1 MTTAIHDSH
10 PPLATPSRLASRL
23 PYFVALM
30 KPRVMALAVFTAFV
44 GMLNAPSRV
53 DPLLGFVAI
62 LAIAAGA
69 GAAGALNMWYDA
81 DIDAVMSRTA
91 RRPIPRRKISRSEAL
106 VFGLVLACG
115 AVAVLAIVTDLRA
128 GFLLAFAIFFYVVV
142 YTMWLKRQTPQNI
155 PPARFRR

>member
-1 MTTAIHDSH
+1 MTTAIHVSH

-62 LAIAAGA
+62 GPD
-69 GAAGALNMWYDA
+69 N
-81 DIDAVMSRTA
+81 TNN
-91 RRPIPRRKISRSEAL
+91 
-106 VFGLVLACG
+106 VLA
-115 AVAVLAIVTDLRA
+115 
-128 GFLLAFAIFFYVVV
+128 LAFGILIVLLVVV
-142 YTMWLKRQTPQNI
+142 GSTVIMANLNENLMPSPEVMNLHMQH
-155 PPARFRR
+155 

>member
-1 MTTAIHDSH
+1 MMTTAIHVSH
-10 PPLATPSRLASRL
+10 PPLATSRLASRV

-81 DIDAVMSRTA
+81 DIDGVMSRTA
-91 RRPIPRRKISRSEAL
+91 RRPIPRGTISRSEAL
-106 VFGLVLACG
+106 VFGLVLACC
-115 AVAVLAIVTDLRA
+115 AVAVLAIVT
-128 GFLLAFAIFFYVVV
+128 
-142 YTMWLKRQTPQNI
+142 
-155 PPARFRR
+155 